1 MALIDN
7 GNSCDSNIAQ
17 FINEW
22 CVTAYITLTK
32 LYKNNWYSKNAW
44 VNIFCNLGIMKGRL
58 KYRNKNVF

>member
-1 MALIDN
+1 MALIYN

-32 LYKNNWYSKNAW
+32 LYKKKLVQQKCMS
-44 VNIFCNLGIMKGRL
+44 
-58 KYRNKNVF
+58 